1 MSTEPREFWDGVH
14 GRRHESGPGRPHP
27 YLVEH
32 WRSANPASALDLG
45 CGSGANAIWLASRG
59 WTVTGIDVSG
69 VALEHAAEHAE
80 QAGVAT
86 RVAWVRADL
95 ETWTTPETF
104 DLVTAFFVHSP
115 LELDSAAVLARAA
128 DRVSPG
134 GALLVIGHYT
144 LPPWAWDPAAADDLP
159 RAAELATVL
168 ELREPGWRVRRAE
181 EIDRKVTSEN
191 GSSSSVADAVLH
203 AERLA

>member
-1 MSTEPREFWDGVH
+1 MSAGPRECWDAVH
-14 GRRHESGPGRPHP
+14 ERRHRAGPGRPHP

-32 WRSANPASALDLG
+32 GVPAAPGTALDLG
-45 CGSGANAIWLASRG
+45 CGSGANAIWLASQG
-59 WTVTGIDVSG
+59 WIVTGVDVSG
-69 VALEHAAEHAE
+69 VALEHAAEHASK
-80 QAGVAT
+80 A
-86 RVAWVRADL
+86 RVAPRVRWERADL
-95 ETWTTPETF
+95 EQWTTPETF

-115 LELDSAAVLARAA
+115 IAFDSAAVLARAA
-128 DRVSPG
+128 DRVGPG
-134 GALLVIGHYT
+134 GILLVIGHYT

-168 ELREPGWRVRRAE
+168 ELREPSWRVRRAE
-181 EIDRKVTSEN
+181 EIDRKVTSGN

>member
-1 MSTEPREFWDGVH
+1 MTAVLREFWDGVH
-14 GRRHESGPGRPHP
+14 QRRDRSGPGEPHP

-32 WRSANPASALDLG
+32 TGSTDPGGALDLG
-45 CGSGANAIWLASRG
+45 CGSGANAIWLASQG
-59 WTVTGIDVSG
+59 WTVTGVDLSG
-69 VALEHAAEHAE
+69 VALERAAEHAE
-80 QAGVAT
+80 QAGVSA
-86 RVAWVRADL
+86 RMRWLNADL
-95 ETWTTPETF
+95 EGWTTSETF

-168 ELREPGWRVRRAE
+168 ELREPSWRVRRAE
-181 EIDRKVTSEN
+181 EIDRKVTSGN